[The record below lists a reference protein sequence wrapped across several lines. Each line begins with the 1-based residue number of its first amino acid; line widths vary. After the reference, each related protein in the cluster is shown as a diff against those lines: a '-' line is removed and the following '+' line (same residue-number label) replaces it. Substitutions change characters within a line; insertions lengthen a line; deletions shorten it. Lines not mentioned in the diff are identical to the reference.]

1 MRAKRLPKL
10 RPRLLVGRLSFSFI
24 FLLTHQG
31 KFGTTQGKVGAQL
44 GVHFSGRGSFRG
56 AKRQNCRCS
65 RLAGAD
71 PAPWELSLSLP
82 VALARHCDNPRSAV
96 SRLIFGAKR
105 RHLQPAENLCD
116 G

>member
-10 RPRLLVGRLSFSFI
+10 RLRLLVRRLSFSFI

-31 KFGTTQGKVGAQL
+31 KFGTSQSKVGASL
-44 GVHFSGRGSFRG
+44 GVHFSSRGSSPG
-56 AKRQNCRCS
+56 AKRRVCTGS
-65 RLAGAD
+65 RLAGTD

-105 RHLQPAENLCD
+105 RHLQPAENL
-116 G
+116 